1 LTTVGWRKV
10 IDESVE
16 SRRELLREVRRRLHA
31 SPEPSREEYQTT
43 RFLAEQL
50 ETAGISSAIA
60 PTGRGLIA
68 GPTDANGEPVIA
80 FRADIDALRIH
91 DAKTVPY
98 RSTRDGIM
106 HACGHDAHAAMA
118 LGAALAL
125 WQCRDDLPQSLA
137 WRAVFQPSEEVGEG
151 ALEMIAA
158 GAMSNVQAV
167 IALHV
172 DPETAAGRL
181 AYRQGV
187 LTASCQDLQ
196 VEIQGLGGHAARP
209 HQSVDPIGIASQ
221 FITSVYQ
228 FVPRSIDS
236 RDPVVVSFGSIQ
248 GGTSANIIPECV
260 VLKGTIRT
268 LSAAAAARV
277 DERIRQIAF
286 GLSEASGGTIQV
298 EFRRG
303 TDAVVN
309 DPDVTRTCVR
319 AAGEVVGEVNLDEIA
334 LPSMGGEDF
343 SGYLKHAPGCLL
355 RLGVAAPDRKAH
367 FLHSPYFDID
377 EQALVIGAK
386 VLAHSVVLLSESV
399 RSKRS

>member
-1 LTTVGWRKV
+1 MTTASWHPA
-10 IDESVE
+10 IDEAVE
-16 SRRELLREVRRRLHA
+16 ARRDLLREVRRVLHA
-31 SPEPSREEYQTT
+31 NPEASHEEYQTT
-43 RFLAEQL
+43 RFLAEEL
-50 ETAGISSAIA
+50 EKAGISSAIA

-68 GPTDANGEPVIA
+68 GTTNGADQPLIA

-98 RSTRDGIM
+98 RSQVDGVM

-118 LGAALAL
+118 LGAALSL
-125 WQCRDDLPQSLA
+125 WQCRSDLPPDLA
-137 WRAVFQPSEEVGEG
+137 WRAVFQPAEETGRG
-151 ALEMIAA
+151 AIEMIAA
-158 GAMSNVQAV
+158 GAMRDVQAV

-172 DPETAAGRL
+172 DPETPAGRL
-181 AYRQGV
+181 GYRQGV
-187 LTASCQDLQ
+187 LTAYCQELQ
-196 VEIQGLGGHAARP
+196 VEILGLGGHAARP

-236 RDPVVVSFGSIQ
+236 RDPVVVTFGSIQ
-248 GGTSANIIPECV
+248 GGTSANIIPERV
-260 VLKGTIRT
+260 LLKGTIRT
-268 LSAAAAARV
+268 LSAASAARV

-298 EFRRG
+298 EFHCG

-319 AAGEVVGEVNLDEIA
+319 AAGEVVGQANLDEIA

-355 RLGVAAPDRKAH
+355 RLGVAVPDRKPH
-367 FLHSPYFDID
+367 FLHSPHFDID
-377 EQALVIGAK
+377 ENALVIGAK
-386 VLAHSVVLLSESV
+386 ILAHSVILLSETV
-399 RSKRS
+399 RSKRM

>member
-1 LTTVGWRKV
+1 MAGWRAA
-10 IDESVE
+10 IDEAVE

-31 SPEPSREEYQTT
+31 NPEPSREEYQTT
-43 RFLAEQL
+43 RFLAEEL
-50 ETAGISSAIA
+50 EKEGLSRVIA
-60 PTGRGLIA
+60 PTRRGLFA
-68 GPTDANGEPVIA
+68 GPPGVDGERLIA

-98 RSTRDGIM
+98 RSTRDGVM

-125 WQCRDDLPQSLA
+125 WQCREALPQGLA
-137 WRAVFQPSEEVGEG
+137 WRAIFQPSEEVGEG
-151 ALEMIAA
+151 AFEMIAA

-181 AYRQGV
+181 GYRQGV
-187 LTASCQDLQ
+187 LTAFCQELQ
-196 VEIQGLGGHAARP
+196 IEIQGLGGHAARP

-236 RDPVVVSFGSIQ
+236 RDPVVVTFGSIQ
-248 GGTSANIIPECV
+248 GGTSANIIPERV
-260 VLKGTIRT
+260 LLKGTIRT

-298 EFRRG
+298 EFHRG

-319 AAGEVVGEVNLDEIA
+319 AAGEIVGPTNLDEIA

-355 RLGVAAPDRKAH
+355 RLGVGTPDRPGH
-367 FLHSPYFDID
+367 FLHSPQFDID
-377 EQALVIGAK
+377 EQALVIGTK

>member
-1 LTTVGWRKV
+1 MIGWRTA

-16 SRRELLREVRRRLHA
+16 SRRELLRAVRRRLHA

-50 ETAGISSAIA
+50 EQAEIPSAIA

-68 GPTDANGEPVIA
+68 GRPAAYGEPVIA

-98 RSTRDGIM
+98 RSTREGVM

-125 WQCRDDLPQSLA
+125 RQCRDDLPGSLA

-167 IALHV
+167 IAVHV
-172 DPETAAGRL
+172 DPETATGRL

-187 LTASCQDLQ
+187 LTAFCQELQ
-196 VEIQGLGGHAARP
+196 VEIRGLGGHAARP
-209 HQSVDPIGIASQ
+209 HQSVDPIGSASQ
-221 FITSVYQ
+221 LITSVYQ

-236 RDPVVVSFGSIQ
+236 RDPVVVTFGSIQ
-248 GGTSANIIPECV
+248 GGTSSNIIPERV
-260 VLKGTIRT
+260 LLKGTIRT

-286 GLSEASGGTIQV
+286 GLSEASGATIQV
-298 EFRRG
+298 EFHRG

-367 FLHSPYFDID
+367 FLHSPHFDID
-377 EQALVIGAK
+377 EKALVIGAK

-399 RSKRS
+399 RSQRS